1 MATPRGGIMGVSQVA
16 IRSITKSVESFDG
29 FVGEFLT
36 MDMTKTLRIAFIVAI
51 LFPIIITQLGSV
63 DTSGW
68 NTTLVTIWTNLP
80 IFIGLGVLFLFLK
93 MGGLGGSNVKG

>member
-1 MATPRGGIMGVSQVA
+1 
-16 IRSITKSVESFDG
+16 
-29 FVGEFLT
+29 